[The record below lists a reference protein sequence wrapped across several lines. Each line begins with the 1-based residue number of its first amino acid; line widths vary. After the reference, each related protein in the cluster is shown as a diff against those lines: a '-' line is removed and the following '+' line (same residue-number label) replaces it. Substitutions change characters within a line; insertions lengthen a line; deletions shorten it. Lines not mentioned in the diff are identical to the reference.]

1 MFKEIFWW
9 YFVKKGWFF
18 YWNFFVKKK
27 NGYYW
32 CGIGRN
38 FVMDMWVLMV
48 KLKFI

>member
-9 YFVKKGWFF
+9 YFGEKGWFF
-18 YWNFFVKKK
+18 YWNFFVKK

-38 FVMDMWVLMV
+38 FVMDMWVLVV